1 MSAARKRLESMCGQL
16 GVGVGVGIKVN
27 DTCGIIATVG
37 AKEDCAEYLL
47 EGLGIL
53 ENRGYD
59 SAGMTTC
66 DAATGALVT
75 SKFAS
80 AGTTSDA
87 LQQLRAEDVQARHKG
102 HSVGIA
108 HTRWATHGGKT
119 DTNAHPHSDAKGRVA
134 IVHNGVIQNY
144 DELRREV
151 ESHGVRMRSETDSE
165 VIAQLIGVYL
175 DAGLDVVAAARR
187 VHERLRGTWGVVAVA
202 QGLPGK
208 VIAMKNGSPLLIG
221 LADGRAFVA
230 SEPGAF
236 ARHTRRFVALHDG
249 EFAVIGCGGCAGL
262 DVSRVQVHEGAAAA
276 LSPAPW
282 PHWTIREIM
291 EQPVALSMALNC
303 GGRILSDRE
312 VKLGGLEAKRADLLA
327 VRHLLIAACGTSAF
341 AGQYGAGLM
350 RSLGCF
356 DTVQVVDAAEV
367 TAEAMPRPS
376 RSGNGDCCCGG
387 GGSGGVLAISQS
399 GETKDVHRAVLLA
412 RELGLPVFSVVNA
425 VGSLIARTTGCG
437 LYLNAGREAA
447 VASTKAFTSQVC
459 CLALVAVWFAQ
470 QREQSGT
477 GRPAKQ
483 ADLVAALQRLP
494 TSVGVALGT
503 RAHCRD
509 IAARI
514 IAATIA
520 AAPSSGS
527 NCAKKGPRNR
537 SMFVLGK
544 GLAEPVAREGALK
557 IKEIT
562 YVHAEGYGG
571 GALKHGPFALIEEG
585 TPIILIIPDDDQAA
599 FMGIAAAEV
608 MSRGAYTVVITDNRR
623 IAKHAH
629 DVIEVP
635 TCGPLSALVAIIPI
649 QLIAY
654 EMSVLRG
661 INPDKPR
668 NLAKAVTVD

>member
-1 MSAARKRLESMCGQL
+1 MSAAKKRLESMCGQL
-16 GVGVGVGIKVN
+16 GVGIKAN
-27 DTCGIIATVG
+27 ETCGIIATVG
-37 AKEDCAEYLL
+37 TGGDCAGYLL

-75 SKFAS
+75 SKCAS
-80 AGTTSDA
+80 TGTTSDA
-87 LQQLRAEDVQARHKG
+87 LQRLRAEEVQARHRG

-119 DTNAHPHSDAKGRVA
+119 DANAHPHSDAKGRVA

-144 DELRREV
+144 EELRREV

-208 VIAMKNGSPLLIG
+208 VIAMKNGSPLLVG

-312 VKLGGLEAKRADLLA
+312 VKLGGLEARRADLLA

-367 TAEAMPRPS
+367 TAESMPRS
-376 RSGNGDCCCGG
+376 SSGCGSNGG
-387 GGSGGVLAISQS
+387 GCGGGVLAISQS

-459 CLALVAVWFAQ
+459 CLALIAVWFAQ
-470 QREQSGT
+470 QREQCGT

-514 IAATIA
+514 IAATTTTAAA
-520 AAPSSGS
+520 AAPSPCGG
-527 NCAKKGPRNR
+527 NCAKRG
-537 SMFVLGK
+537 MFVLGK

-585 TPIILIIPDDDQAA
+585 TPIVLIIPDDDQAA
-599 FMGIAAAEV
+599 FMDIAAAEV

-623 IAKHAH
+623 LAKHAH

-635 TCGPLSALVAIIPI
+635 TCGPLSALVAIVPI

>member
-1 MSAARKRLESMCGQL
+1 MAVSPPLKSNE
-16 GVGVGVGIKVN
+16 
-27 DTCGIIATVG
+27 TCGIVAAVG
-37 AKEDCAEYLL
+37 AENCVEYLL

-59 SAGMTTC
+59 SAGLTTY
-66 DAATGALVT
+66 DAATGELVT

-87 LQQLRAEDVQARHKG
+87 LERLRSPAVRARHRG

-119 DTNAHPHSDAKGRVA
+119 DANAHPHTDAKGRVA

-144 DELRREV
+144 AELRREV
-151 ESHGVRMRSETDSE
+151 EARGVRLRSETDSE
-165 VIAQLIGVYL
+165 VIAQLLGVYL
-175 DAGLDVVAAARR
+175 DEGLDAVAAARR
-187 VHERLRGTWGVVAVA
+187 VHERLQGTWGVVAVA
-202 QGLPGK
+202 RDLPGK
-208 VIAMKNGSPLLIG
+208 LIAMKNGSPLLVG
-221 LADGRAFVA
+221 LSAQGGRAFVA

-249 EFAVIGCGGCAGL
+249 EVAVIGCGGPAGL

-276 LSPAPW
+276 LTPAPW

-303 GGRILSDRE
+303 GGRVLGPSA
-312 VKLGGLEAKRADLLA
+312 VKLGGLEARRAELLG
-327 VRHLLIAACGTSAF
+327 VRHLLVAACGTSAF
-341 AGQYGAGLM
+341 AGLYGARLM
-350 RSLGCF
+350 RRLGCF
-356 DTVQVVDAAEV
+356 DTVQVVDAAEFARE
-367 TAEAMPRPS
+367 TLP
-376 RSGNGDCCCGG
+376 GG
-387 GGSGGVLAISQS
+387 QRAAAAGVLAVSQS

-412 RELGLPVFSVVNA
+412 QELGLPVFSLVNA

-459 CLALVAVWFAQ
+459 CLALIAVWFSQ
-470 QREQSGT
+470 QREGEDNTGSSG
-477 GRPAKQ
+477 RLAKQ

-494 TSVGVALGT
+494 TCVGVALGT

-509 IAARI
+509 IAARLVR
-514 IAATIA
+514 
-520 AAPSSGS
+520 GG
-527 NCAKKGPRNR
+527 CK

-544 GLAEPVAREGALK
+544 GLAEPVAYEGALK

-571 GALKHGPFALIEEG
+571 GALKHGPFALIEDG
-585 TPIILIIPDDDQAA
+585 TPIVLIVPDDDQAA
-599 FMGIAAAEV
+599 FMDIAAAEV
-608 MSRGAYTVVITDNRR
+608 MSRGAYTIVVTDNRR
-623 IAKHAH
+623 LAKHAH
-629 DVIEVP
+629 EVIEVP
-635 TCGPLSALVAIIPI
+635 ACGPLSALVAVVPI

>member
-1 MSAARKRLESMCGQL
+1 MSTRRISAL
-16 GVGVGVGIKVN
+16 GRQVAPLRCN
-27 DTCGIIATVG
+27 ETCGIVAAVG
-37 AKEDCAEYLL
+37 TDGCAEYLL
-47 EGLGIL
+47 EGLSIL

-59 SAGMTTC
+59 SAGMTTY
-66 DAATGALVT
+66 DAATGDLVT

-87 LQQLRAEDVQARHKG
+87 LQQLRRPDVQERHRG
-102 HSVGIA
+102 HCVGIA

-119 DTNAHPHSDAKGRVA
+119 DANAHPHTDAKGRVA

-144 DELRREV
+144 AELRREV
-151 ESHGVRMRSETDSE
+151 EARGVRMRSETDSE
-165 VIAQLIGVYL
+165 VIAQLMGLYM
-175 DAGLDVVAAARR
+175 DEGLDPAAAARK
-187 VHERLRGTWGVVAVA
+187 VHERLQGTWGVVAVA
-202 QGLPGK
+202 KGLPGK
-208 VIAMKNGSPLLIG
+208 VIAMKNGSPLLVG
-221 LADGRAFVA
+221 LAQDGRAFVA

-249 EFAVIGCGGCAGL
+249 EVAVIGCGGPAGL
-262 DVSRVQVHEGAAAA
+262 DVARVQVHEGAAAA
-276 LSPAPW
+276 LTPAPW

-303 GGRILSDRE
+303 GGRVLSTSE
-312 VKLGGLEAKRADLLA
+312 VKLGGLEARRAELLG

-341 AGQYGAGLM
+341 AGLYGAGLM
-350 RSLGCF
+350 RRLGCF

-367 TAEAMPRPS
+367 TREALPAGERTAAA
-376 RSGNGDCCCGG
+376 
-387 GGSGGVLAISQS
+387 GVLAISQS

-459 CLALVAVWFAQ
+459 CLALIAVWFAQ
-470 QREQSGT
+470 QRGKSG
-477 GRPAKQ
+477 GNGVLANQ

-494 TSVGVALGT
+494 TCVGVALGT

-509 IAARI
+509 IAARLV
-514 IAATIA
+514 
-520 AAPSSGS
+520 GGG
-527 NCAKKGPRNR
+527 CK

-571 GALKHGPFALIEEG
+571 GALKHGPFALIEDG
-585 TPIILIIPDDDQAA
+585 TPILLIVPDDDQAA
-599 FMGIAAAEV
+599 FMDIAAAEV
-608 MSRGAYTVVITDNRR
+608 MSRGAYTIVVTDNRR
-623 IAKHAH
+623 LAKHAH
-629 DVIEVP
+629 EVIEVP
-635 TCGPLSALVAIIPI
+635 ACGPLSALVAIVPI

>member
-1 MSAARKRLESMCGQL
+1 MSAAKKRLESMCGQL
-16 GVGVGVGIKVN
+16 GVGIKAN
-27 DTCGIIATVG
+27 ETCGIIATVG
-37 AKEDCAEYLL
+37 TGGDCAGYLL

-87 LQQLRAEDVQARHKG
+87 LQQLRAEDVQARHRG
-102 HSVGIA
+102 HNVGIA

-119 DTNAHPHSDAKGRVA
+119 DANAHPHSDAKGRVA

-144 DELRREV
+144 EEMRREV

-208 VIAMKNGSPLLIG
+208 VIAMKNGSPLLVG

-312 VKLGGLEAKRADLLA
+312 VKLGGLEARRADLLA

-367 TAEAMPRPS
+367 TAESMPRS
-376 RSGNGDCCCGG
+376 SSGGGGGHGGCCGG
-387 GGSGGVLAISQS
+387 GGVLAISQS

-459 CLALVAVWFAQ
+459 CLALIAVWFAQ
-470 QREQSGT
+470 QREQCGT

-514 IAATIA
+514 IAATTTTTTTA
-520 AAPSSGS
+520 KPSPCGG
-527 NCAKKGPRNR
+527 NCAKRG
-537 SMFVLGK
+537 MFVLGK

-599 FMGIAAAEV
+599 FMDIAAAEV

-623 IAKHAH
+623 LAKHAH

-635 TCGPLSALVAIIPI
+635 TCGPLSALVAIVPI

>member
-1 MSAARKRLESMCGQL
+1 MSAAKKRLESMCGQL
-16 GVGVGVGIKVN
+16 GVGIKAN
-27 DTCGIIATVG
+27 ETCGIIATVG
-37 AKEDCAEYLL
+37 TGGDCAGYLL

-87 LQQLRAEDVQARHKG
+87 LQRLRAEDVQARHRG

-119 DTNAHPHSDAKGRVA
+119 DANAHPHSDAKGRVA

-144 DELRREV
+144 EELRREV

-202 QGLPGK
+202 QSLPGK
-208 VIAMKNGSPLLIG
+208 VIAMKNGSPLLVG

-312 VKLGGLEAKRADLLA
+312 VKLGGLEARRADLLA

-367 TAEAMPRPS
+367 TAESMPRS
-376 RSGNGDCCCGG
+376 SSGGGGGHGGCCGG
-387 GGSGGVLAISQS
+387 GGVLAISQS

-459 CLALVAVWFAQ
+459 CLALIAVWFAQ
-470 QREQSGT
+470 QREQCGT

-514 IAATIA
+514 IAATTTTTTTA
-520 AAPSSGS
+520 KPSPCGG
-527 NCAKKGPRNR
+527 NCAKRG
-537 SMFVLGK
+537 MFVLGK

-599 FMGIAAAEV
+599 FMDIAAAEV

-623 IAKHAH
+623 LAKHAH

-635 TCGPLSALVAIIPI
+635 TCGPLSALVAIVPI